1 MKLRFVT
8 RQVHAYLDYPVA
20 ISLMAMPIVLGVG
33 VSNPL
38 AKWLSIATGVAAFVL
53 TVLTDHE
60 LGVIKVLPYWFHV
73 DVDRVVGLTFVV
85 APFVLGFSG
94 LDAVYYWANGA
105 AVLTVTFLLNAPVA
119 KKSPAKAAAT
129 PIVRQR
135 GSAPLDHVAP

>member
-1 MKLRFVT
+1 MVSPVKTINAKENTMKLRFVT

-20 ISLMAMPIVLGVG
+20 ISLMAMPIVLGLG

-73 DVDRVVGLTFVV
+73 DVDRLVGLTFVV

-105 AVLTVTFLLNAPVA
+105 AVLTVTFLLNAPA
-119 KKSPAKAAAT
+119 ANKSPAQA
-129 PIVRQR
+129 
-135 GSAPLDHVAP
+135 VA